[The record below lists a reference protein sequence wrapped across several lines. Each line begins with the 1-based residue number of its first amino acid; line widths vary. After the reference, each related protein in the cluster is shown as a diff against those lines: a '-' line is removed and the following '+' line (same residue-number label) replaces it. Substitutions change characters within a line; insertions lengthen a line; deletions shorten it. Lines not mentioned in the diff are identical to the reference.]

1 MEYVLWLDFGL
12 FLVMLVL
19 LLYVFLNNTVT
30 LLHKV
35 YLLFH
40 SLLMLWPLC
49 QFAISTVSEPVY
61 QLLFLKAS
69 YVGLAMLG
77 LGWMVFTIF
86 LAGKSY
92 YLNRRTLILLSAPTL
107 LMVLGIL
114 LNPGNSFVAPLNGGY
129 VRRDYGPLFWVMVV
143 VLLAYVALSFV
154 LILNTLGG
162 RVAPRHKRQ
171 MKMAMT
177 GMSILMA
184 FALGDVLVN
193 IVLASILPIIP
204 GLTSAGIV
212 LSTFYF
218 VVAIQRHRVFEIVR
232 IAQSNVV
239 DSMSTGVLVL
249 DEHDVVLEANKVL
262 RNLLD
267 IRAGDRF
274 TIEEFLAPLQ
284 TEGSMEPFVHAYRS
298 DPTMPAQ
305 IEITL
310 GEDNVF
316 RHVVVHCEPIAE
328 RSRLVGRVLTFQDV
342 SELRLLVEA
351 SRFQNAALQER
362 NRALIAMQDELYQV
376 NQKLEYMA
384 ITDGLTG
391 CFNRRYL
398 MQQLEHEVMTNV
410 RYNIP
415 FAIFLFDID
424 LFKSINDTYG
434 HLVGD
439 EVIKSTA
446 EAVKQ
451 SLRRTDI
458 LARYGGEEFT
468 VYLPHTNREQAFML
482 AERVKEI
489 VSSNRVATG
498 YDDETVAVTI
508 SMGVLTVESGEGA
521 RVDNPK
527 IYLRDLFA
535 KADIALYE
543 AKNGGRNRIV
553 AAEPIA

>member
-1 MEYVLWLDFGL
+1 
-12 FLVMLVL
+12 MLVL

-298 DPTMPAQ
+298 DPPMPAQ

>member
-1 MEYVLWLDFGL
+1 MEHVLWLDFGL
-12 FLVMLVL
+12 FIVMLVL

-30 LLHKV
+30 LFLKV
-35 YLLFH
+35 YLIFH

-49 QFAISTVSEPVY
+49 QFAISTTTEPVY
-61 QLLFLKAS
+61 QLLYLKAS
-69 YVGLAMLG
+69 YIGLSMLG
-77 LGWMVFTIF
+77 LGWTIFTIF
-86 LAGKSY
+86 LAGQSY
-92 YLNRRTLILLSAPTL
+92 YLNRRTLAYLSAPTVL
-107 LMVLGIL
+107 IVLGVL
-114 LNPGNSFVAPLNGGY
+114 LNPGSSFVAPMNGGY
-129 VRRDYGPLFWVMVV
+129 IERQYGPLFWVMAV
-143 VLLAYVALSFV
+143 VLLAYVVLSFA
-154 LILNTLGG
+154 IMRNALGG

-171 MKMAMT
+171 MKIAMKGMA
-177 GMSILMA
+177 ILTA
-184 FALGDVLVN
+184 FTLADMLVN
-193 IVLASILPIIP
+193 IALAPILPIIP

-212 LSTFYF
+212 VSIFYF

-232 IAQSNVV
+232 IAQSNIV
-239 DSMSTGVLVL
+239 DSMATGVLVL
-249 DEHDVVLEANKVL
+249 DEHEVVLEANRVL
-262 RNLLD
+262 RGLLD

-274 TIEEFLAPLQ
+274 EVEEFLAPLE
-284 TEGSMEPFVHAYRS
+284 TEGSTEPFIEAYRS
-298 DPTMPAQ
+298 DPPASAQ

-310 GEDNVF
+310 SEDNFF
-316 RHVVVHCEPIAE
+316 RHVIMHCEPVVD

-342 SELRLLVEA
+342 SELRMLVEA
-351 SRFQNAALQER
+351 SRYHNEALHER
-362 NRALIAMQDELYQV
+362 NRSLIAMQDELYQV

-398 MQQLEHEVMTNV
+398 MQQLEHEVITNI

-439 EVIKSTA
+439 EVIRSTA
-446 EAVKQ
+446 DVVKQ

-468 VYLPHTNREQAFML
+468 VYLPHTNREQAYML
-482 AERVKEI
+482 AERVKDI
-489 VSSNRVATG
+489 VAANRVGTG
-498 YDDETVAVTI
+498 HNGESVAVTI
-508 SMGVLTVESGEGA
+508 SMGVLTVESGQSA
-521 RVDNPK
+521 LIDNPK

-535 KADIALYE
+535 KADLALYE

-553 AAEPIA
+553 AADLTS

>member
-298 DPTMPAQ
+298 DPPMPAQ

>member
-86 LAGKSY
+86 LAGQSY

-114 LNPGNSFVAPLNGGY
+114 LNPGNSFVAPLDGGY

-298 DPTMPAQ
+298 DPPVPAQ

-468 VYLPHTNREQAFML
+468 VYLPHTNREKAFML

-553 AAEPIA
+553 AVEPTA

>member
-107 LMVLGIL
+107 LMVIGIL

-298 DPTMPAQ
+298 DPPMPAQ